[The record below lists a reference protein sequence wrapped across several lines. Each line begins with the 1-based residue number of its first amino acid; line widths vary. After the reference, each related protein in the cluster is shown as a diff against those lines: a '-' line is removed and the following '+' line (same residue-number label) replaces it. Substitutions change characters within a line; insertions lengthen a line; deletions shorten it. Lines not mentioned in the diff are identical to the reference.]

1 MTPAPVHD
9 DAGIDRAIADFA
21 RQPGGGLVV
30 MPEAFAISH
39 RYIIAGAAA
48 RDKLPTIGM
57 GEMLPRAGGLMS
69 YQFDIVDTTAQAAS
83 YLDRILKGAKPTD
96 LPVQYPT
103 KYQLVINLKTAK
115 ALGLTIP
122 ETLLATADEVIE

>member
-1 MTPAPVHD
+1 
-9 DAGIDRAIADFA
+9 
-21 RQPGGGLVV
+21 

-39 RYIIAGAAA
+39 RDTIADAAA
-48 RDKLPTIGM
+48 RAKLPTIGM

-83 YLDRILKGAKPTD
+83 YVDRILKGAKPGD

-103 KYQLVINLKTAK
+103 KYQLVISLKTAK
-115 ALGLTIP
+115 VLGLSIP
-122 ETLLATADEVIE
+122 EALLAIADEVIQ